1 MSQLGFWAGM
11 ATLMLVSPSVQAQDT
26 ALTVTP
32 QKASGIYRSGETVR
46 WKIVA
51 DRWATPT
58 VVHYSLKANNSV
70 VLQSGDVVI
79 GPGNPAEIAYTSP
92 TPTMLMLDLKQ
103 ASGKVRQ
110 FGAAVS
116 PEKLRP
122 VHARPKDF
130 DAFWEQKKR
139 ELRAIPMNAKVSPG
153 PSNRQGVDYALVQ
166 LDHINGTKVHGQ
178 LARPSKPGKYPAVLV
193 LLWASPP
200 YRLWSDWV
208 TDRAAQG
215 FVVLNIEPHNV
226 LPTEPQTYY
235 DNLPQALKN
244 YSDINQEDRNTNYFV
259 EMYLRGVR
267 AVDFLMQQPDWDG
280 RTIVVTGT
288 SMGGQQSIAVAGL
301 HDAVTHMIVHV
312 PAGNDLNGVQH
323 GHQQGYPS
331 FRASSPKAMAVAPY
345 VDGINFAPR
354 IKAKSLVSMGFIDT
368 ITPPNGIWTM
378 FNQLRGP
385 KEVAPMMDSPH
396 NNLATVE
403 MQLPFTERAAEW
415 FAAIAAGRA
424 LSPKAYKN

>member
-70 VLQSGDVVI
+70 VLQSGDLVI
-79 GPGNPAEIAYTSP
+79 GPGNPAEIAYTAP
-92 TPTMLMLDLKQ
+92 KPTMLMLDLKQ
-103 ASGKVRQ
+103 ASGKVWQ

-130 DAFWEQKKR
+130 DAFWDQKKR

-226 LPTEPQTYY
+226 LPTEPQSYY
-235 DNLPQALKN
+235 DNLPKELKN

-267 AVDFLMQQPDWDG
+267 AVDYLMQQPDWDG

-354 IKAKSLVSMGFIDT
+354 VKAKSLVSMGFIDT

-378 FNQLRGP
+378 FNQLGGP

-396 NNLATVE
+396 NNLATAE
-403 MQLPFTERAAEW
+403 MQLPFTERSAEW
-415 FAAIAAGRA
+415 FAAIAAGRP
-424 LSPKAYKN
+424 LSPKPYKN

>member
-1 MSQLGFWAGM
+1 MKQLGFWAGM
-11 ATLMLVSPSVQAQDT
+11 ATLMLAVPAVYAQDT
-26 ALTVTP
+26 QLTVTP

-46 WKIVA
+46 WKIVTE
-51 DRWATPT
+51 RWATPT
-58 VVHYSLKANNSV
+58 VVRYSLKANNSE

-79 GPGNPAEIAYTSP
+79 GPGNPAEIAYTASK
-92 TPTMLMLDLKQ
+92 PTMLMLDLQQ
-103 ASGKVRQ
+103 AGGKVRQ
-110 FGAAVS
+110 FGAAVA

-122 VHARPKDF
+122 VHARPADF
-130 DAFWEQKKR
+130 DAFWDGMKSK
-139 ELRAIPMNAKVSPG
+139 LRALPMNPKVTPG
-153 PSNRQGVDYALVQ
+153 PSNRQGVDYSLIQ

-208 TDRAAQG
+208 TDRASQG

-226 LPTEPQTYY
+226 LPTEPQSYY
-235 DNLPQALKN
+235 DNLPATLKN
-244 YSDINQEDRNTNYFV
+244 YSDINQEDRTTNYFV

-267 AVDFLMQQPDWDG
+267 AVDYLMQQPDWDG
-280 RTIVVTGT
+280 KTIIVTGT

-312 PAGNDLNGVQH
+312 PAGTDLNGVQH

-331 FRASSPKAMAVAPY
+331 FRANSPKAMAVAPY

-368 ITPPNGIWTM
+368 VTPPNGIWTM

-396 NNLATVE
+396 NNLATAD

>member
-1 MSQLGFWAGM
+1 MKQLGFLAGM
-11 ATLMLVSPSVQAQDT
+11 TTLMLAVPAVYAQDT
-26 ALTVTP
+26 QLTVTP

-46 WKIVA
+46 WKIVV
-51 DRWATPT
+51 DRWTTPT
-58 VVHYSLKANNSV
+58 VVRYTLKANNSV

-79 GPGNPAEIAYTSP
+79 GPGNPAEIAYTATKP
-92 TPTMLMLDLKQ
+92 VMLMLDLQQ
-103 ASGKVRQ
+103 AGGKVKQ
-110 FGAAVS
+110 FGAAVA

-122 VHARPKDF
+122 VHARPGDF
-130 DAFWEQKKR
+130 DAFWDGMKSK
-139 ELRAIPMNAKVSPG
+139 LRALPMNAKVTSG
-153 PSNRQGVDYALVQ
+153 PSNRQGVDYALIQ

-178 LARPSKPGKYPAVLV
+178 LAKPSKPGKYPAVLV

-200 YRLWSDWV
+200 FRLWSDWV
-208 TDRAAQG
+208 TDRASQG

-226 LPTEPQTYY
+226 LPTEPQSYY
-235 DNLPQALKN
+235 DNLPKALKN

-267 AVDFLMQQPDWDG
+267 AIDYLMQQPDWDG
-280 RTIVVTGT
+280 KTIIVTGT

-301 HDAVTHMIVHV
+301 HDAVTQMIVHV

-331 FRASSPKAMAVAPY
+331 FRANCPKAMAVAPY

-368 ITPPNGIWTM
+368 VTPPNGIWTM

-396 NNLATVE
+396 NNLATE
-403 MQLPFTERAAEW
+403 DMQLLFTERSAEW

>member
-1 MSQLGFWAGM
+1 
-11 ATLMLVSPSVQAQDT
+11 
-26 ALTVTP
+26 
-32 QKASGIYRSGETVR
+32 
-46 WKIVA
+46 
-51 DRWATPT
+51 
-58 VVHYSLKANNSV
+58 
-70 VLQSGDVVI
+70 
-79 GPGNPAEIAYTSP
+79 
-92 TPTMLMLDLKQ
+92 
-103 ASGKVRQ
+103 
-110 FGAAVS
+110 
-116 PEKLRP
+116 
-122 VHARPKDF
+122 
-130 DAFWEQKKR
+130 
-139 ELRAIPMNAKVSPG
+139 MNAKVSPG

-226 LPTEPQTYY
+226 LPTEPQSYY

-267 AVDFLMQQPDWDG
+267 AVDYLMQQPDWDG

-331 FRASSPKAMAVAPY
+331 FRANSPKAMAVAPY

-368 ITPPNGIWTM
+368 VTPPNGIWTM

-396 NNLATVE
+396 NNLATEE
-403 MQLPFTERAAEW
+403 MQLPFTERSAEW

-424 LSPKAYKN
+424 LSPKAYKY

>member
-11 ATLMLVSPSVQAQDT
+11 ATLMLVSPSAQAQDT

-58 VVHYSLKANNSV
+58 VVHYSLKANNNV

-79 GPGNPAEIAYTSP
+79 GPGNPAEIAYTAP

-130 DAFWEQKKR
+130 DAFWDQKKR

-178 LARPSKPGKYPAVLV
+178 LARPSKPGKFPAVLV

-226 LPTEPQTYY
+226 LPTEPQSYY
-235 DNLPQALKN
+235 DNLPKELKN

-267 AVDFLMQQPDWDG
+267 AVDYLMQQPDWDG

-345 VDGINFAPR
+345 LDGINFAPR

-378 FNQLRGP
+378 FNQLGGP

-396 NNLATVE
+396 NNLATAE
-403 MQLPFTERAAEW
+403 MQLPFTERSAEW